1 MRLWSL
7 HPQYLDSKG
16 LVALWREALLA
27 QKVLAG
33 ETRGYVN
40 HPQLQRFKK
49 TINPSGM
56 IASYLSSIANEA
68 DRRGYNF
75 DRGKIVTEL
84 ADGIIECTEG
94 QLAYEV
100 QHLSDKL
107 KKRDQILY
115 FRLQGE
121 ENIALHPLFV
131 SIPGDV
137 ESWEVVS

>member
-40 HPQLQRFKK
+40 HPQLRRFKERL
-49 TINPSGM
+49 NSSEM
-56 IASYLSSIANEA
+56 IASYLSSIADEA

-75 DRGKIVTEL
+75 DRSKIVTKL
-84 ADGIIECTEG
+84 AHGTIECTEG

-100 QHLSDKL
+100 QHLLNKL
-107 KKRDQILY
+107 KKREPNFY
-115 FRLQGE
+115 SRLQGE
-121 ENIALHPLFV
+121 EYIALHPLFIR
-131 SIPGDV
+131 IPGAV
-137 ESWEVVS
+137 ESWEVTT